1 MYSPRLSGVKKTK
14 KNKEFEMD
22 ENNIGMNDLDYKTL
36 ENPDAGYN
44 EANMVDTSV
53 NPAIESFVNRANVK
67 QVNMD
72 TVHTFSVSFKAKD
85 KVSESKVMEGVLA
98 ICDENGI
105 DIEKFSWQK
114 SQDKK

>member
-1 MYSPRLSGVKKTK
+1 M
-14 KNKEFEMD
+14 E
-22 ENNIGMNDLDYKTL
+22 ENNIGLNDLDYKTL
-36 ENPDAGYN
+36 ENPDTGYN
-44 EANMVDTSV
+44 TTNMVDTTV
-53 NPAIESFVNRANVK
+53 NPAIESFVNRAKVK
-67 QVNMD
+67 QVDSD
-72 TVHTFSVSFKAKD
+72 TVHTFSVSFKAQD

>member
-1 MYSPRLSGVKKTK
+1 M
-14 KNKEFEMD
+14 E
-22 ENNIGMNDLDYKTL
+22 ENNIGLNDLGYKTL
-36 ENPDAGYN
+36 ENPDTGYN
-44 EANMVDTSV
+44 TANMVDTTV
-53 NPAIESFVNRANVK
+53 NPAIESFVNRAKVK
-67 QVNMD
+67 QVDSD
-72 TVHTFSVSFKAKD
+72 TVHTFSVSFKAQD

>member
-1 MYSPRLSGVKKTK
+1 M
-14 KNKEFEMD
+14 E
-22 ENNIGMNDLDYKTL
+22 ENNIGLNDLDYKTL
-36 ENPDAGYN
+36 ENPDTGYN
-44 EANMVDTSV
+44 TANMVDTTV
-53 NPAIESFVNRANVK
+53 NPAIESFVNRAKVK
-67 QVNMD
+67 QVDSD
-72 TVHTFSVSFKAKD
+72 TVHTFSVSFKAQD

>member
-1 MYSPRLSGVKKTK
+1 
-14 KNKEFEMD
+14 
-22 ENNIGMNDLDYKTL
+22 
-36 ENPDAGYN
+36 
-44 EANMVDTSV
+44 
-53 NPAIESFVNRANVK
+53 
-67 QVNMD
+67 
-72 TVHTFSVSFKAKD
+72 VHTFSVSFKAQD

>member
-1 MYSPRLSGVKKTK
+1 M
-14 KNKEFEMD
+14 E
-22 ENNIGMNDLDYKTL
+22 ENNIGLNDLGYKTL
-36 ENPDAGYN
+36 ENPDTGYN
-44 EANMVDTSV
+44 TTNMVDTTV
-53 NPAIESFVNRANVK
+53 NPAIESFVNRAKVK
-67 QVNMD
+67 QVDSD
-72 TVHTFSVSFKAKD
+72 TVHTFSVSFKAQD

>member
-1 MYSPRLSGVKKTK
+1 MSRCIDITDFDTGLIARGVRLQ
-14 KNKEFEMD
+14 
-22 ENNIGMNDLDYKTL
+22 
-36 ENPDAGYN
+36 
-44 EANMVDTSV
+44 
-53 NPAIESFVNRANVK
+53 IESFVNRANVK
-67 QVNMD
+67 QVDSD

>member
-1 MYSPRLSGVKKTK
+1 MEE
-14 KNKEFEMD
+14 KNL
-22 ENNIGMNDLDYKTL
+22 GMNDLDYSTM
-36 ENPDAGYN
+36 ENTDTGYN
-44 EANMVDTSV
+44 TTNMVDSTV
-53 NPAIESFVNRANVK
+53 NPAIESFVNRAKVK
-67 QVNMD
+67 QVDSD
-72 TVHTFSVSFKAKD
+72 TVHTFSVSFKAQD

>member
-1 MYSPRLSGVKKTK
+1 MEE
-14 KNKEFEMD
+14 KNL
-22 ENNIGMNDLDYKTL
+22 GMNDLDYSTM
-36 ENPDAGYN
+36 ENTDTGYN
-44 EANMVDTSV
+44 TTNMVDTTV
-53 NPAIESFVNRANVK
+53 NPAIESFVNRAKVK
-67 QVNMD
+67 QVDSD
-72 TVHTFSVSFKAKD
+72 TVHTFSVSFKAQD

>member
-1 MYSPRLSGVKKTK
+1 
-14 KNKEFEMD
+14 MD
-22 ENNIGMNDLDYKTL
+22 ENNIGLNDLDYNTL
-36 ENPDAGYN
+36 ENPGTGYN
-44 EANMVDTSV
+44 TANMVDNTV
-53 NPAIESFVNRANVK
+53 NPAIESFVNRAKVK
-67 QVNMD
+67 PVSSDTD